1 VGRLAPAALP
11 SSGRRFIGRQAEVAE
26 LRRLLEQHRLVTV
39 LGSGGCGK
47 TRLAIET
54 AREANADF
62 PGGIALA
69 ELAGLHDPESV
80 AGAVAGSL
88 GLTGTAAIEM
98 APVIGDARLL
108 IVVDNAEHVIDAVSR
123 LVQELLLGCP
133 GLAMIVTSREQ
144 LDVTGEMAWRV
155 PPMRLPPAT
164 PSVALADIAGFDAV
178 ELFTARAAERLGGFR
193 LDQENAALVASICR
207 RLDGIPLALE
217 LAAARVGALGLAE
230 LTARLDDGLR
240 LLAMSS
246 RAAVPRH
253 QTLRTTIDWSH
264 ELLDGPERLLFP
276 RLAVFAG
283 TFDLAAAGAV
293 CADESLRALDVAD
306 VLQRLVDK
314 CLLEPHP
321 TGAGGLRY
329 GMLQVIRQYALERL
343 PEAEAAALR
352 ARHAAHYVATVERFE
367 ADDRPFHTRGVEL
380 RREYD
385 NVRLALDWAGAH
397 DPDLEVHMVDH
408 LRWFWI
414 LKGALLEALQRTESA
429 LSRRPESPARRAAL
443 HADVATWR
451 RKSGDLAGGEAHLDE
466 AARLLD
472 RIDDPRLASRVLR
485 GRGLIRAASDD
496 LTGAERDFLD
506 AIARLDGLPA
516 NDDVVGALNNL
527 ARLRL
532 LQGRPDQALIDME
545 CAVDVAGRI
554 SKSNRPDHEGMLML
568 SQGAILSALNRSE
581 EAWERFLAS
590 ASHAVRSRN
599 RQECGDALQGLAC
612 VAAQVRRESACLELL
627 AAARRMLGLAGAST
641 DSCMVAHVARAERSS
656 REALGAR
663 RADEAWARGL
673 ALDLDNVLERID
685 VLTRREADAPLP
697 RRKLEIVRLVAT
709 GLSNKEIAARLS
721 ISERTVESHLEQ
733 LRHRFGLPNR
743 TAMATW
749 AISRGLVT
757 TSTTAAL

>member
-1 VGRLAPAALP
+1 MGRLAPTALP
-11 SSGRRFIGRQAEVAE
+11 SSVSRFIGRRAEVAE
-26 LRRLLEQHRLVTV
+26 LRRLVGQHRLVTV

-54 AREANADF
+54 AARARSDF
-62 PGGIALA
+62 PGGIAFA
-69 ELAGLHDPESV
+69 ELAGLHGPEGV

-108 IVVDNAEHVIDAVSR
+108 IVVDNAEHVLDAVSR
-123 LVQELLLGCP
+123 LVQDLLLRCP
-133 GLAMIVTSREQ
+133 GLAVIVTSREQ
-144 LDVTGEMAWRV
+144 LHVTGEMAWRV
-155 PPMRLPPAT
+155 PPMRLPPAEA
-164 PSVALADIAGFDAV
+164 PVALADIAAFDAV
-178 ELFTARAAERLGGFR
+178 ELFAARAAERLGGFR
-193 LDQENAALVASICR
+193 VDHENAALVASICR

-217 LAAARVGALGLAE
+217 LVAARVGALGLAE
-230 LTARLDDGLR
+230 LFNRLDDGLR

-253 QTLRTTIDWSH
+253 QTLRATIDWSH
-264 ELLDGPERLLFP
+264 ELLDGPERLLLR

-283 TFDLAAAGAV
+283 TFDLAAAEAV
-293 CADESLRALDVAD
+293 CADRNLAARDVAD
-306 VLQRLVDK
+306 ILQRLVDK

-321 TGAGGLRY
+321 AGAGGLRY
-329 GMLQVIRQYALERL
+329 GMLQVIKQYALERL
-343 PEAEAAALR
+343 PEPEAAILR
-352 ARHAAHYVATVERFE
+352 ARHAAHYAAAVERLD
-367 ADDRPFHTRGVEL
+367 ADDRAFHVRGVEL
-380 RREYD
+380 QAEYD

-397 DPDLEVHMVDH
+397 DPDLEVRTVEH

-429 LSRRPESPARRAAL
+429 LLRRPESPARRAAL

-451 RKSGDLAGGEAHLDE
+451 RKSGDVAGGAAHLDE
-466 AARLLD
+466 AALLLD

-485 GRGLIRAASDD
+485 GRGLIRAACDD
-496 LTGAERDFLD
+496 LPGAERDFLD
-506 AIARLDGLPA
+506 AIALLDGLPA
-516 NDDVVGALNNL
+516 NDDAVGALNNL

-532 LQGRPDQALIDME
+532 LQGRTDQALIDME
-545 CAVDVAGRI
+545 RAVQVAGRI
-554 SKSNRPDHEGMLML
+554 ARSNRPDHEAMLML
-568 SQGAILSALNRSE
+568 SQGAILSALNREE

-590 ASHAVRSRN
+590 ARHAVHNGN

-612 VAAQVRRESACLELL
+612 VAARMRGEAACLELL
-627 AAARRMLGLAGAST
+627 AAARRMLDLAGAST

-663 RADEAWARGL
+663 RAREAWTRGSG
-673 ALDLDNVLERID
+673 LDCDTVLERID
-685 VLTRREADAPLP
+685 ALTRRDAGGLLP
-697 RRKLEIVRLVAT
+697 RRKLEIVRLVAD

-721 ISERTVESHLEQ
+721 ISERTVEAHLDQ
-733 LRHRFGLPNR
+733 LRRRFGLPNR

-749 AISRGLVT
+749 AISQGLVGT
-757 TSTTAAL
+757 